1 MIAFQHTGGFIWKE
15 KYILFFFLNRNP
27 ISWAWIRFLWSGTGI
42 LDFQSCFFSTRTG
55 ILVLASF
62 GLPLS
67 LEVGVCTI
75 WKHSWLQNKHIQH
88 IHTDP
93 LMSTTAVNANADQ
106 EIFSIPNRDQ
116 IFNSPIQLLIT
127 GTGIVKSHS
136 GFLSTKT
143 GFPEFWFLIQF
154 RSSPKLTLNYSISP
168 Q

>member
-1 MIAFQHTGGFIWKE
+1 
-15 KYILFFFLNRNP
+15 
-27 ISWAWIRFLWSGTGI
+27 
-42 LDFQSCFFSTRTG
+42 
-55 ILVLASF
+55 
-62 GLPLS
+62 
-67 LEVGVCTI
+67 
-75 WKHSWLQNKHIQH
+75 
-88 IHTDP
+88 
-93 LMSTTAVNANADQ
+93 MSTTAVNANADQ

-143 GFPEFWFLIQF
+143 GFPEFRFLIRF